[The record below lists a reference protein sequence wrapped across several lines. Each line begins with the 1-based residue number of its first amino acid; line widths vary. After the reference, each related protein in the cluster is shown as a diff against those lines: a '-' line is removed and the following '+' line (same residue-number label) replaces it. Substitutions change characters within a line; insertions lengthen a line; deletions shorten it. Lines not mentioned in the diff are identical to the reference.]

1 MRKTLALAVGLI
13 ASVAVSTTTAR
24 ADAIVRSQA
33 MLASTIAEFFITEDG
48 VAVELE
54 IGLEDIAAFGNLLP
68 DEIYEK
74 LDGPPLPSR

>member
-1 MRKTLALAVGLI
+1 MARSATACPRTEAAPRFVHTHRGMRKTLALAVGLI
-13 ASVAVSTTTAR
+13 ASVAVSVTTAR

-54 IGLEDIAAFGNLLP
+54 I
-68 DEIYEK
+68 
-74 LDGPPLPSR
+74 